1 MASNIETL
9 SNAIDWIV
17 TQDTPP
23 SLDTIAKKFD
33 YEPTYFQKL
42 FKSHVG
48 VSPKHFTHYMFYK
61 RARDLLLDGYS
72 TLDAAYEAG
81 LSGQGRLH
89 DLFLKVEGMTPG
101 SVKDRGKDITITYG
115 FAPTFMGELMVAKTD
130 KGICWLGFQVDESRD
145 RSLQRMFHYWPL
157 ANFIEGDLTGEI
169 EKIESLCRHC
179 EERSDEAIQNS
190 DYNKN
195 SGLPQSRS
203 LSSRRRGLP
212 RNDKLRLDLY
222 GTNMQLQ
229 VWQAL
234 LKIPFGAVTDYKA
247 IAQSMDKPKAA
258 RAVGNA
264 VGMNPVSLLIP
275 CHRVIQSTGI
285 INNYGWGSPRKK
297 IILGI
302 EGQSSQSM

>member
-1 MASNIETL
+1 MMSETIETIAK
-9 SNAIDWIV
+9 AIDWLV
-17 TQDTPP
+17 TQDTSP
-23 SLDTIAKKFD
+23 SLDLIASR
-33 YEPTYFQKL
+33 YNLEPTYFQKI

-48 VSPKHFTHYMFYK
+48 VTPKQFTQYMHYR

-89 DLFLKVEGMTPG
+89 DLFLSVEGMTPG
-101 SVKDRGKDITITYG
+101 SVKNRGRGLTITYG

-130 KGICWLGFQVDESRD
+130 KGICWLGFQVDESQS
-145 RSLQRMFHYWPL
+145 RSTQRMHEYWPD
-157 ANFIEGDLTGEI
+157 AMFVEGEVSAEINAI
-169 EKIESLCRHC
+169 EKIWQGESKPL
-179 EERSDEAIQNS
+179 
-190 DYNKN
+190 
-195 SGLPQSRS
+195 L
-203 LSSRRRGLP
+203 
-212 RNDKLRLDLY
+212 LDIY

-247 IAQSMDKPKAA
+247 IAHYIGKPKAA

-264 VGMNPVSLLIP
+264 VGKNPVSLLIP

-285 INNYGWGSPRKK
+285 VNNYGWGSTRKK
-297 IILGI
+297 IILGL
-302 EGQSSQSM
+302 EGNSG

>member
-1 MASNIETL
+1 MASNIEIL

-23 SLDTIAKKFD
+23 SLDMIAKKFD

-48 VSPKHFTHYMFYK
+48 VSPKHFTQYMTYK

-89 DLFLKVEGMTPG
+89 DLFLKIESMTPG
-101 SVKDRGKDITITYG
+101 DVKNRGQNLTITYG
-115 FAPTFMGELMVAKTD
+115 FTPTLLGELMVAKTD
-130 KGICWLGFQVDESRD
+130 MGICWLGFQVDESRAI
-145 RSLQRMFHYWPL
+145 SLKRMFQFWPK
-157 ANFIEGDLTGEI
+157 AHFVEGNMTQEI
-169 EKIESLCRHC
+169 KAIESIWLG
-179 EERSDEAIQNS
+179 DN
-190 DYNKN
+190 NN
-195 SGLPQSRS
+195 
-203 LSSRRRGLP
+203 LS
-212 RNDKLRLDLY
+212 LDLY

-234 LKIPFGAVTDYKA
+234 LKTPFGAVTDYKA
-247 IAQSMDKPKAA
+247 IAQSIGKPKAA

-285 INNYGWGSPRKK
+285 VNNYGWGSPRKK

-302 EGQSSQSM
+302 EGHSSQSLQNM

>member
-1 MASNIETL
+1 MSSNIQTIAK
-9 SNAIDWIV
+9 AIDWLV
-17 TQDTPP
+17 TQDNAP
-23 SLDTIAKKFD
+23 SLDVLANRYD
-33 YEPTYFQKL
+33 YDPAYFQKL
-42 FKSHVG
+42 FKGHVG
-48 VSPKHFTHYMFYK
+48 VSPKHFTQYMSYR
-61 RARDLLLDGYS
+61 RARDLLLNGYS

-89 DLFLKVEGMTPG
+89 DLFLKIEGMTPG
-101 SVKDRGKDITITYG
+101 SVKDRGKNITITYG
-115 FAPTFMGELMVAKTD
+115 FAPTFMGELMVAKTN
-130 KGICWLGFQVDESRD
+130 KGICWLGFQVDESRNK
-145 RSLQRMFHYWPL
+145 STQRMMDYWPQ
-157 ANFIEGDLTGEI
+157 ATFVEGDVEDEI
-169 EKIESLCRHC
+169 DKIESLWRHC
-179 EERSDEAIQNS
+179 EKAQADEAIHTISPMN
-190 DYNKN
+190 
-195 SGLPQSRS
+195 GLPRS
-203 LSSRRRGLP
+203 LSLP

-247 IAQSMDKPKAA
+247 IAQSIGKPKAA

-285 INNYGWGSPRKK
+285 VNNYGWGSPRKK

-302 EGQSSQSM
+302 EGTSSQSGQTV

>member
-1 MASNIETL
+1 MK
-9 SNAIDWIV
+9 NA
-17 TQDTPP
+17 Q
-23 SLDTIAKKFD
+23 TIAKTVDWIATQDNAPSLESLAQRYD
-33 YEPTYFQKL
+33 YDPAHIQNILGFMPCQ
-42 FKSHVG
+42 HV
-48 VSPKHFTHYMFYK
+48 
-61 RARDLLLDGYS
+61 RDLKL
-72 TLDAAYEAG
+72 THFKNLDAAYEAG

-89 DLFLKVEGMTPG
+89 DLFLKIETMTSG
-101 SVKDRGKDITITYG
+101 CVKDRGKNIRITYG

-130 KGICWLGFQVDESRD
+130 KGICWLGFQVDESREK
-145 RSLQRMFHYWPL
+145 STQRMMNYWPKATL
-157 ANFIEGDLTGEI
+157 IEGDVSLEI
-169 EKIESLCRHC
+169 EKIESFWRHY
-179 EERSDEAIQNS
+179 EEHSDEAIQNG
-190 DYNKN
+190 DYG
-195 SGLPQSRS
+195 SGLPPPFEPGASSFS
-203 LSSRRRGLP
+203 LSLP

-247 IAQSMDKPKAA
+247 IAHSIGKPKAA

-285 INNYGWGSPRKK
+285 VNNYGWGSTRKK

-302 EGQSSQSM
+302 EGNTLLPREKVPECNEGG

>member
-1 MASNIETL
+1 MVTPSANHLHIL
-9 SNAIDWIV
+9 SRAIDWIV
-17 TQDTPP
+17 AQETPP
-23 SLDTIAKKFD
+23 SLETIAQQFS

-42 FKSHVG
+42 FKAHVG
-48 VSPKHFTHYMFYK
+48 VSPKQFIHYMLYR

-89 DLFLKVEGMTPG
+89 DLFLKIEAMTPG
-101 SVKDRGKDITITYG
+101 SVKDRGHGLTITYG
-115 FAPTFMGELMVAKTD
+115 FAPTMMGELMIAKTN
-130 KGICWLGFQVDESRD
+130 KGICWLGFQVNESRD
-145 RSLQRMFHYWPL
+145 RSTQRMLDYWPN
-157 ANFIEGDLTGEI
+157 ATFIEGDVSEDIALIQSLWMPSGED
-169 EKIESLCRHC
+169 RH
-179 EERSDEAIQNS
+179 NT
-190 DYNKN
+190 
-195 SGLPQSRS
+195 
-203 LSSRRRGLP
+203 LS
-212 RNDKLRLDLY
+212 LDLY

-247 IAQSMDKPKAA
+247 IAQSIGKPKAA

-285 INNYGWGSPRKK
+285 VNNYGWGSPRKK
-297 IILGI
+297 IILGL
-302 EGQSSQSM
+302 EGHSSPSR